1 MQLVCPHCGTKNRV
15 PPEKLNHELAC
26 GRCGKDLMAAAPVP
40 LSDQALPAFLA
51 GTELPVV
58 VDFWADWCGPC
69 KMMAPQFVI
78 AARQMPKVR
87 FVKVD
92 TEDCPMASSRYAI
105 RSIPTLILFEHGQ
118 ETARLSGAVS
128 AAELQRW
135 IESNTTGVTA

>member
-15 PPEKLNHELAC
+15 PPEKLDHELAC
-26 GRCGKDLMAAAPVP
+26 GRCGQDIMAAAPFAMN
-40 LSDQALPAFLA
+40 DQALPGFIA
-51 GTELPVV
+51 GTALPVV

-78 AARQMPKVR
+78 AARQMPRVR

-92 TEDCPMASSRYAI
+92 TEASPQASARYAI
-105 RSIPTLILFEHGQ
+105 RSIPTLILFERGQ
-118 ETARLSGAVS
+118 EAARLSGALS

-135 IESNTTGVTA
+135 IESNLKGVTS